1 MADTKKLSLTT
12 PDLVVLSL
20 LSERPMHGYEI
31 NLELEMRDVQD
42 WAGVSR
48 PQVYYSLNKLKLLKM
63 ISILAGKSA
72 GEGPDRQ
79 VYKVLQK
86 GKQALTR
93 ALAEPHW
100 AMHRPISAFLT
111 WLALSVHA
119 VKADVREML
128 QQRKAFLI
136 QQIEREQLTLK
147 SFSSDIGAGMTAGI
161 LMVELTIKQFEVELE
176 WLEKVE
182 FKMLNPGSK
191 KMLSAAHPA

>member
-1 MADTKKLSLTT
+1 MADNKKLNLTT

-79 VYKVLQK
+79 VYKILQK
-86 GKQALTR
+86 GKQALSQG
-93 ALAEPHW
+93 LAQAHW
-100 AMHRPISAFLT
+100 ATHRPISAFLT
-111 WLALSVHA
+111 WLALSQHA
-119 VKADVREML
+119 ERSDFKNLL
-128 QQRKAFLI
+128 QQRRQFLT
-136 QQIEREQLTLK
+136 QQIEREQGTLK
-147 SFSSDIGAGMTAGI
+147 SFSTDVGDLMTAGI
-161 LMVELTIKQFEVELE
+161 LMVELTIRQFQVELE
-176 WLEKVE
+176 WLDTVE
-182 FKMLNPGSK
+182 QKMLYKSNRKAQSEVYH
-191 KMLSAAHPA
+191 A